1 MGVVVVVL
9 HALFKTHLYFIVKMF
24 QLGTLVALSTPTD
37 YWDIIPKQQY
47 TMQQQEMYFL
57 ISFISSKQSR
67 PSEHWWPFP
76 DVSWQYRE
84 RTRTSPA
91 DTCLPEPDTCHKTQT
106 NVHNKHITT
115 DKICLKEKRYHKKFH
130 FYKIPHNTLIFQCHL
145 L

>member
-67 PSEHWWPFP
+67 PSEH
-76 DVSWQYRE
+76 
-84 RTRTSPA
+84 
-91 DTCLPEPDTCHKTQT
+91 
-106 NVHNKHITT
+106 
-115 DKICLKEKRYHKKFH
+115 
-130 FYKIPHNTLIFQCHL
+130 
-145 L
+145 